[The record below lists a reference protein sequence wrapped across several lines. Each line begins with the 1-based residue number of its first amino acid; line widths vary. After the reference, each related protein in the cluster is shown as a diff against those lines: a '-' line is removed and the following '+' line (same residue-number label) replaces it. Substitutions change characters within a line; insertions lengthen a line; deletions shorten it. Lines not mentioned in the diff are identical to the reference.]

1 MGRRTVLLLPICFCA
16 VPPCMQARDFTLFDR
31 QVQLH
36 GFAAQ
41 GLIYTND
48 NNWLTMTSV
57 HGKSTIGWS
66 AIRAVST
73 RVDRHGNAGAEQNCR
88 C

>member
-1 MGRRTVLLLPICFCA
+1 MGQRTVLLLPICFCA

-57 HGKSTIGWS
+57 HGKSTIESSRWTGVCERRKGPRKC
-66 AIRAVST
+66 I
-73 RVDRHGNAGAEQNCR
+73 GF
-88 C
+88 